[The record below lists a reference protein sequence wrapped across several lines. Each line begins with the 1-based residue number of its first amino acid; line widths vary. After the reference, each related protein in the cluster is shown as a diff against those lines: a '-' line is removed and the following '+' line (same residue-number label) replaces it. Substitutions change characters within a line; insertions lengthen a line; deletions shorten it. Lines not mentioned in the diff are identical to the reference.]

1 MMSLALAS
9 ICFGQARKPLMAID
23 CTFYGNVDFKNYACP
38 ASPTRKLLLK
48 KSYHSFD
55 LRSLIVTSDK
65 TDSFIVTTPLSK
77 KAGSKFGAGASFINV
92 MITAAVSVPLLRFQ
106 P

>member
-48 KSYHSFD
+48 KFYHSFD
-55 LRSLIVTSDK
+55 LRSLIVTSDN

-77 KAGSKFGAGASFINV
+77 KW
-92 MITAAVSVPLLRFQ
+92 VPNSEQGHPLSMS
-106 P
+106 